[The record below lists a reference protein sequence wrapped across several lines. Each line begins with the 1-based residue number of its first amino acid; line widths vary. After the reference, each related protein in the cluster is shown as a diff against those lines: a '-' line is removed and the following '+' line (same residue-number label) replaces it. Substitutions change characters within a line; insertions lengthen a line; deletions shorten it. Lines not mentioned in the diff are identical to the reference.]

1 MTTQDFDSMNLG
13 DLFAAADAVGEKY
26 QDESYVQ
33 EYKARIA
40 DLNKEIAEY
49 APKGTIAAA
58 IAAYGEPE
66 VMGIGDQTEVDL
78 MAHNMPIPNAGRG
91 RIGDLVAMME

>member
-1 MTTQDFDSMNLG
+1 MSAQNLDSMSLG
-13 DLFAAADAVGEKY
+13 DLFKAADTVGEKY

-49 APKGTIAAA
+49 QPKGTFSAA
-58 IAAYGEPE
+58 IAAYGDCVESMDR
-66 VMGIGDQTEVDL
+66 VKQVGL
-78 MAHNMPIPNAGRG
+78 SIPDVGRG
-91 RIGDLVAMME
+91 RIGNLLAFMES